1 MSGILYGIGVGPGD
15 PELMTIKAVRR
26 IRECTVIAIPHRSKE
41 LCTAYQIAC
50 QAVPEMEQKE
60 CLYLPMPMTKD
71 KKVLDESHDLAAGA
85 VMEGLHNTGG
95 CEHLLHLQ
103 LSAGTTVEPGVCDE
117 AGMRNP
123 FIFSGGGQTWHTA
136 GVRSGGTARDPGYVS
151 GEGCAEASGRQGAD
165 ENGKT
170 DEDS

>member
-85 VMEGLHNTGG
+85 VMERL
-95 CEHLLHLQ
+95 
-103 LSAGTTVEPGVCDE
+103 D
-117 AGMRNP
+117 R
-123 FIFSGGGQTWHTA
+123 
-136 GVRSGGTARDPGYVS
+136 
-151 GEGCAEASGRQGAD
+151 GEVWAS
-165 ENGKT
+165 
-170 DEDS
+170 